1 LLVGHLYLPQL
12 SDAAQGKSVAPA
24 HSRFS
29 PYPTRTKLMA
39 IHLKTIEK
47 NSCHQPWQAGLSL
60 CQQIKARLSLR
71 EVGRMFGFDLP
82 ERDHVKFRSPLRPDS
97 NPSCTIKGL
106 VMRDWSRDENLDAIG
121 LYAAAK
127 GITNREAIHELAEKL
142 GLSPRKS
149 AHSEDNKREQKPS
162 VTFESREPSEE
173 DFASILR
180 TRQLPA
186 EAMAGLLLAHTLN
199 VLQFAEIAGAS
210 CWVVSDASKQCAE
223 ARRLD
228 GRPFAPI
235 GNLGERKAHTL
246 RGSTKSWPVG
256 LALGVSDSR
265 KEHLRRIPLVVVE
278 GGPDLL
284 AAFALLAI
292 IPTSQGDVQ
301 PVAMLGSSASIS
313 KDALSMVRGRQAI
326 ILAHG
331 DEAGKQAANRW
342 SNQLAAAD
350 CRIQLRNLSDG
361 LDLNDLVAA
370 HGLNAAK
377 EAIL

>member
-1 LLVGHLYLPQL
+1 
-12 SDAAQGKSVAPA
+12 
-24 HSRFS
+24 
-29 PYPTRTKLMA
+29 M
-39 IHLKTIEK
+39 
-47 NSCHQPWQAGLSL
+47 

-149 AHSEDNKREQKPS
+149 ARSEDNKREQKPS

-256 LALGVSDSR
+256 LEVEVSESR
-265 KEHLRRIPLVVVE
+265 AKHLRSLPVVLLE

-284 AAFALLAI
+284 AAYCVLGVLAMNE
-292 IPTSQGDVQ
+292 PDFH
-301 PVAMLGSSASIS
+301 PVAMLGTSNKLSDCALRRIS
-313 KDALSMVRGRQAI
+313 GQNI
-326 ILAHG
+326 IIVAHG
-331 DEAGKQAANRW
+331 DEAGISASRRW
-342 SNQLAAAD
+342 TQQLTTNS
-350 CRIQLRNLSDG
+350 CRVQRRALKDG
-361 LDLNDLVAA
+361 QDLNDLVAA
-370 HGLNAAK
+370 YGLTHAK
-377 EAIL
+377 EVLLP